1 MVGQRRLADAGAAA
15 LADGVANDD
24 VAKEIS
30 AYWEK
35 FAVALDDDF
44 AVPRALAVIHTTVKA
59 GNNAMAA
66 IVGIDPLDPQWA
78 GSVQGTGDSDV
89 QQALASLVEHE
100 LELRA
105 AARKEKD
112 FATADGVRDRLVAA
126 GIEVIDTPNGAEWK
140 LR

>member
-1 MVGQRRLADAGAAA
+1 MA
-15 LADGVANDD
+15 LASLV
-24 VAKEIS
+24 
-30 AYWEK
+30 
-35 FAVALDDDF
+35 
-44 AVPRALAVIHTTVKA
+44 R
-59 GNNAMAA
+59 AMAA
-66 IVGIDPLDPQWA
+66 IVGIDPLDAQWA

-89 QQALASLVEHE
+89 QQVLASLVEHE